1 MIKSYLIF
9 QKHLILAL
17 ILTLAGIAYSQSGRI
32 TPELLW
38 DLGRVS
44 LDDISPDGKTALF
57 GVTYYDIAAD
67 KGNRDLY
74 IIPTS
79 GGESMPTGMQA
90 KKITAFDGGENNGQY
105 RPDGKRIGFLR
116 GSELW
121 EMNPDGSDQ
130 RRVSTEEMSG
140 FKYAPNGKHIL
151 FIRDVA
157 YTQGPIEDKPEDL
170 PKASGKVIT
179 DLMYRHW
186 DTWEEEKYSNV
197 FIAPY
202 SDGTL
207 TGEPKNIMNV
217 PYDSPLKPFGGMEEI
232 AWNTN
237 STGIAYTCKMLTGTA
252 FAKSTNSEIY
262 YYDIKTGKTTNLS
275 EGMNGYDKEPVF
287 SPDGKYVAWHSMER
301 DGYEADRNR
310 IFIYDFMTKERREV
324 TKGYDREINGAT
336 WSADGKT
343 LYCTTGDKATYQIGS
358 INVATGAFKMHTA
371 GVHDYHNFGI
381 AAPNMIIAERTSMSY
396 PQELFKVDLTTGK
409 QEQLTFIN
417 KKILDTV
424 ALGDVKKRMVKTTD
438 GKDMLVWMIYPPNF
452 DPNKKYPTLLYCQ
465 GGPQSAVSQ
474 FWSYRW
480 NFQLMAANDYIVVA
494 PNRRGLPSFGQEWN
508 EQISGDWGGQAMKD
522 YLSAIDD
529 AAKEPYVDT
538 ANLGAVGAS
547 FGGYSVFWLAGNHN
561 KRFKSF
567 IAHDGVF
574 NLESMYG
581 TTEEMFFVNWDMG
594 GPYWDP
600 ALKEEY
606 LQHSPHRYV
615 QNWDTPIMV
624 IHGEQDFRVPVG
636 EGMQAFQAAQL
647 RGIPSKFLYF
657 PDENHWV
664 LKPQNGILWH
674 REFFKWLDDWLKPG
688 GRS

>member
-1 MIKSYLIF
+1 MTNSVRSYA
-9 QKHLILAL
+9 KHLVSVLFLAFAV
-17 ILTLAGIAYSQSGRI
+17 ISIAQDRL

-38 DLGRVS
+38 ELGRIT
-44 LDDISPDGKTALF
+44 LDDVSPDGKTALF
-57 GVTYYDIAAD
+57 GVTFYNIQAD

-79 GGESMPTGMQA
+79 GGEA
-90 KKITAFDGGENNGQY
+90 KKITAFDGSENNGQY

-116 GSELW
+116 GSEFW

-130 RRVSTEEMSG
+130 RRVSTEVMSG
-140 FKYAPNGKHIL
+140 FKYAPDGKHIL

-157 YTQGPIEDKPEDL
+157 FTQGPIDDKPEDL
-170 PKASGKVIT
+170 PKANGKVIT

-186 DTWEEEKYSNV
+186 DSWEEEKYSNV
-197 FIAPY
+197 FVVAY
-202 SDGTL
+202 EDGKL
-207 TGEPKNIMNV
+207 TSEPFNIMQE

-232 AWNTN
+232 SWNAQGTA
-237 STGIAYTCKMLTGTA
+237 IAYTCKKLSG
-252 FAKSTNSEIY
+252 KSYAMSTDSDIY
-262 YYDIKTGKTTNLS
+262 HYDLQKGQSRNLS
-275 EGMNGYDKEPVF
+275 QGMNGYDKQPVF
-287 SPDGKYVAWHSMER
+287 SPDGKSVLWHSMER
-301 DGYEADRNR
+301 NGYEADRQR
-310 IFIYDFMTKERREV
+310 IFVYDLTTKESREV
-324 TKGYDREINGAT
+324 SRGYDRDILTAK
-336 WSADGKT
+336 WSADSKT
-343 LYCTTGDKATYQIGS
+343 LYCTTGEKATYQVGS
-358 INVATGAFKMHTA
+358 INVATGAFKMITE
-371 GVHDYHNFGI
+371 GVHDYHNFGL
-381 AAPNMIIAERTSMSY
+381 ASANTIIAERTSMSY
-396 PQELFKVDLTTGK
+396 PLELYKVDLTTGK

-417 KKILDTV
+417 KKVLDPI
-424 ALGDVKKRMVKTTD
+424 AMGEVKKRMVKTTD
-438 GKDMLVWMIYPPNF
+438 GKDMLVWMIYPPNV
-452 DPNKKYPTLLYCQ
+452 DPTKKYPTLLYCQ

-508 EQISGDWGGQAMKD
+508 EEISGDWGGQAMKD

-529 AAKEPYVDT
+529 AAKEPYIDPDK
-538 ANLGAVGAS
+538 LGAVGAS

-561 KRFKSF
+561 KRFKTF

-581 TTEEMFFVNWDMG
+581 TTEEMFFVNWDLG

-606 LQHSPHRYV
+606 LQHSPHKYV
-615 QNWDTPIMV
+615 QNWDTPILV

-664 LKPQNGILWH
+664 LKPQNSILWH
-674 REFFKWLDDWLKPG
+674 ETVIGWLDQWVKG
-688 GRS
+688 NGTN